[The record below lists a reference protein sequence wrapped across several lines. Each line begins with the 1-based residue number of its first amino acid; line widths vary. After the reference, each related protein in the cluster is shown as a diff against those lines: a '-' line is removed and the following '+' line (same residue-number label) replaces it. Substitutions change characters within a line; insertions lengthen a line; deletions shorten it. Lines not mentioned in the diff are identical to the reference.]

1 MFGFL
6 SLSVEFFLIMQ
17 VLFIL
22 ILAVIINEKILLLK
36 YKYNIINY
44 VILITCL
51 IICYSFLVL
60 WYSFYYEALL
70 LNYQLVVDS
79 LSFFLKFFILFMT
92 FLCIILSLNYTK
104 YEKIKVYEYILL
116 LLLAII
122 GIFSMISS
130 YDMLTMYLSIELQS
144 LCFYIV
150 TCIKFHSHFSMEAG
164 LKYFILG
171 AISSSFLLFGTSLIY
186 GFTGMTNFLDLS
198 ILFFY
203 YNISN
208 FNYYYYKFILLGI
221 LFLYCGLL
229 FKIGIVP
236 FHLWVADVYEGAPT
250 HITLFFAV
258 IPQFSVVTLLIRLN
272 IIFLYSYLEYLQ
284 IFFMILGA
292 LSITVGTFGA
302 IYQTKL
308 KRIFAFSSINNMGYL
323 ISIMCSLNLES
334 VFAVI
339 FYLMVYNFISL
350 ALWSFILNLRNKST
364 KTNFK
369 DIRELLFLYNSDK
382 FLTFFFCII
391 LFSAMGIPPLLGF
404 FSKLYLFLN
413 IIDLKMYLFMLYLI
427 ILNGISAFYYLR
439 LIQVMFSYKTKKYLF
454 IEDLGFLKIYIMI
467 IILLINILFFLYPTH
482 IIIIIHNVLLYLFFN

>member
-1 MFGFL
+1 
-6 SLSVEFFLIMQ
+6 
-17 VLFIL
+17 
-22 ILAVIINEKILLLK
+22 
-36 YKYNIINY
+36 
-44 VILITCL
+44 
-51 IICYSFLVL
+51 
-60 WYSFYYEALL
+60 
-70 LNYQLVVDS
+70 
-79 LSFFLKFFILFMT
+79 
-92 FLCIILSLNYTK
+92 
-104 YEKIKVYEYILL
+104 
-116 LLLAII
+116 
-122 GIFSMISS
+122 
-130 YDMLTMYLSIELQS
+130 
-144 LCFYIV
+144 
-150 TCIKFHSHFSMEAG
+150 MEAG

-350 ALWSFILNLRNKST
+350 AL
-364 KTNFK
+364 
-369 DIRELLFLYNSDK
+369 
-382 FLTFFFCII
+382 
-391 LFSAMGIPPLLGF
+391 
-404 FSKLYLFLN
+404 
-413 IIDLKMYLFMLYLI
+413 
-427 ILNGISAFYYLR
+427 
-439 LIQVMFSYKTKKYLF
+439 
-454 IEDLGFLKIYIMI
+454 
-467 IILLINILFFLYPTH
+467 
-482 IIIIIHNVLLYLFFN
+482 